1 MAMHA
6 STLTISQDSSRREE
20 TRNILS
26 YSSTSF
32 FFVGGIPLIGV
43 SHCLLVRMTESKQTT
58 KHRTQH
64 TTFSI
69 SSLDY
74 YSYYLFIVIG
84 RFSSPSLCLASYCS
98 ITGTETVAYT
108 YPYTVVVPASVVVL
122 RGQRSNSI
130 DNASAALVSAHQKNN
145 NNLHVVW
152 KQQVKYIYVEAREL
166 HEPLASSIHFFF
178 LCSGFVSLL
187 LPAGYTGECM
197 PDQVSTPPPNPL
209 FRLFLQTVGL
219 SFGVLMV
226 AASFPFSRG
235 KKTNKKKTSKIL
247 LSSLHAT
254 QHKRKRSIKQTQSEH
269 HTTHKR
275 TINQEEYGGI
285 EQQTTKMWAK
295 KRKYPR
301 KHEPELA
308 KLQLHPEEGRTPQA
322 LVVSSCHS

>member
-1 MAMHA
+1 MG
-6 STLTISQDSSRREE
+6 
-20 TRNILS
+20 
-26 YSSTSF
+26 TS
-32 FFVGGIPLIGV
+32 
-43 SHCLLVRMTESKQTT
+43 
-58 KHRTQH
+58 
-64 TTFSI
+64 
-69 SSLDY
+69 
-74 YSYYLFIVIG
+74 
-84 RFSSPSLCLASYCS
+84 
-98 ITGTETVAYT
+98 
-108 YPYTVVVPASVVVL
+108 
-122 RGQRSNSI
+122 
-130 DNASAALVSAHQKNN
+130 
-145 NNLHVVW
+145 W

-285 EQQTTKMWAK
+285 EQQTTKMWCVCYTSPLQQVNKREKQRAK